1 MTGRRLAAAVATA
14 VVGLAGLSA
23 CSSGGSGSAAGSSSS
38 SSPSMSSSMSSPS
51 MSSSSTSSSMSSS
64 KSPMASGSP
73 MASDSAMASSM
84 NVTITIK
91 NFGYSHT
98 SKVMPGSKVTVK
110 NEDATAHTVTADS
123 GGAFDVTVD
132 AGKSATFTA
141 PGKPGSYPFHCTYH
155 SNMHGT
161 LTVG

>member
-1 MTGRRLAAAVATA
+1 VTGRRLAAAVATA

-51 MSSSSTSSSMSSS
+51 MSSSSMSSS

-91 NFGYSHT
+91 SFEYSHT
-98 SKVMPGSKVTVK
+98 GKVMPGSKVTVT
-110 NEDATAHTVTADS
+110 NEDGIAHTVTADS
-123 GGAFDVTVD
+123 GNAFDVTVG

-141 PGKPGSYPFHCTYH
+141 PSKPGTYPFHCTYH

-161 LTVG
+161 LEVG

>member
-1 MTGRRLAAAVATA
+1 VTGRRLAAVVATA

-38 SSPSMSSSMSSPS
+38 SSPSMSSS
-51 MSSSSTSSSMSSS
+51 SMSSS
-64 KSPMASGSP
+64 KSPMASN
-73 MASDSAMASSM
+73 SAMASSM

>member
-1 MTGRRLAAAVATA
+1 MTGRRLAAVVATA

-38 SSPSMSSSMSSPS
+38 SSPSMSSS
-51 MSSSSTSSSMSSS
+51 SMSSS
-64 KSPMASGSP
+64 KSPMASN
-73 MASDSAMASSM
+73 SAMASSM